1 MMATTHTHHGRVR
14 TGTETRQRTKMVG
27 LRFRPEDHKRLI
39 KLAEARGVSV
49 ASLFESTVADLLSTP
64 LPDEVLSA

>member
-1 MMATTHTHHGRVR
+1 MATAHTHQGRVR

-49 ASLFESTVADLLSTP
+49 ASLFESTVADLLATP